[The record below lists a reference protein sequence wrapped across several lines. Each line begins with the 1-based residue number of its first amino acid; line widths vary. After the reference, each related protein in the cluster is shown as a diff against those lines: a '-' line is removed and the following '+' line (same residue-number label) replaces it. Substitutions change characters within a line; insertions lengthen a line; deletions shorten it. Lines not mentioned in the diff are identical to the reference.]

1 VNLSIWWI
9 QCDFYK
15 ESDPIVLS
23 FLIQYFFVFMI
34 CGGPEKMPILHLCMK
49 HWKPMSCRWYII
61 GHRSVLPHPP
71 PATDGQIASRVSL
84 LFCTFVGFQKII
96 LSSLLEFHY
105 SFFTFVS
112 FQKIMV
118 CSTNFQHFLKIANLS
133 DFISQKKKFLLL
145 SIFFE

>member
-1 VNLSIWWI
+1 MPEKFGIRFLWNHEVNLSIWWI

-15 ESDPIVLS
+15 ESDPIMLS

-34 CGGPEKMPILHLCMK
+34 CGGPGKMPILHLCMK

-84 LFCTFVGFQKII
+84 LFCTFVGFQKI
-96 LSSLLEFHY
+96 
-105 SFFTFVS
+105 
-112 FQKIMV
+112 MV